1 MSRKPSNS
9 PLDEAHQIT
18 VASELIKMDA
28 RLQVLEAVTTLSRE
42 KLIRLYKEI
51 HKKSPPKGQLPFST
65 DWYVCWQANIHSSL
79 FMNFYQTLIKTSD
92 LDDSTALIKA
102 FQLYREQI
110 AMMGESEILSITRA
124 WRLIQFFDSGMMTCT
139 SCTKCS
145 GSFVTHTY
153 ELSNQFE
160 CGLCNMPSRAGKKRR
175 YINEEAET
183 DETVTA

>member
-1 MSRKPSNS
+1 MSRKASNS
-9 PLDEAHQIT
+9 PLDEANQINL
-18 VASELIKMDA
+18 ASKLIKMDA
-28 RLQVLEAVTTLSRE
+28 RLQVLESVTKLSRE

-51 HKKSPPKGQLPFST
+51 NKKSPPKGQLPFST

-79 FMNFYQTLIKTSD
+79 FMNFYQTLIKTCD
-92 LDDSTALIKA
+92 IDDSSALIKA

-110 AMMGESEILSITRA
+110 TMMGQPEVLSITRA

-139 SCTKCS
+139 TCIKCS

-153 ELSNQFE
+153 ELNHQFE

-175 YINEEAET
+175 FAKDVEEATE
-183 DETVTA
+183 ESFV